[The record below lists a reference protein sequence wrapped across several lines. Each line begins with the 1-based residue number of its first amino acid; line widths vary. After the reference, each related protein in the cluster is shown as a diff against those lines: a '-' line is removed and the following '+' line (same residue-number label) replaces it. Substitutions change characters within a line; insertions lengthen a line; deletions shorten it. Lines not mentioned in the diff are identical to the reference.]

1 MTPRKRRRL
10 IIGLAGLACL
20 GAAAALVLTSLGD
33 QLVFFLSPTEI
44 VTKAPPPSQRIRVGG
59 LVEQGSVSRSAD
71 GTTVTFKIT
80 DLTTSLSVTYHG
92 ILPALF
98 REGQG
103 VVAEGNRQQDGS
115 LLAAEVLAKHDE
127 TYMPK
132 EVVEA
137 LKASGR
143 WKEGDPVPATAHPG
157 TTAPGITSP
166 GNQGTAKP

>member
-10 IIGLAGLACL
+10 MIGLAGLACL
-20 GAAAALVLTSLGD
+20 GAAAGLVLSSLGD

-44 VTKAPPPSQRIRVGG
+44 VAKAPPPTQRIRIGG
-59 LVEQGSVSRSAD
+59 LVEQGSVKRSED
-71 GTTVTFKIT
+71 GTEVAFRIT
-80 DLTTSLSVTYHG
+80 DLATSVPVTYRG

-103 VVAEGNRQQDGS
+103 VVAEGNRQPDGS
-115 LLAAEVLAKHDE
+115 VKAAEVLAKHDE

-143 WKEGDPVPATAHPG
+143 WQEGDPLPTGPHPG
-157 TTAPGITSP
+157 TEGAVT
-166 GNQGTAKP
+166 Q

>member
-20 GAAAALVLTSLGD
+20 AAAAGLVLTSLGD

-44 VTKAPPPSQRIRVGG
+44 VAKAPPPSQRIRVGG
-59 LVEQGSVSRSAD
+59 LVEQGSVLRAGD
-71 GTTVTFKIT
+71 GATVTFRVT
-80 DLTTSLSVTYHG
+80 DLTTSVPVTYRG
-92 ILPALF
+92 LLPALF

-103 VVAEGNRQQDGS
+103 VVAEGTRLADGTIK
-115 LLAAEVLAKHDE
+115 ADTILAKHDE

-143 WKEGDPVPATAHPG
+143 WQEGDPLPAGPHPG
-157 TTAPGITSP
+157 TEAPP
-166 GNQGTAKP
+166 K

>member
-10 IIGLAGLACL
+10 MIGIAGLACL
-20 GAAAALVLTSLGD
+20 GAAAALVLSSLGD

-44 VTKAPPPSQRIRVGG
+44 VAKAPPPNQRIRIGG
-59 LVEQGSVSRSAD
+59 LVEQGSVTRSED
-71 GTTVTFKIT
+71 GTTVAFNIT
-80 DLTTSLSVTYHG
+80 DLNTSVHVTYRG

-103 VVAEGNRQQDGS
+103 VVAEGHRQPDGS
-115 LLAAEVLAKHDE
+115 VQAAEVLAKHDE

-132 EVVEA
+132 EVVDA

-143 WKEGDPVPATAHPG
+143 WKEGDPLPTGPHPG
-157 TTAPGITSP
+157 TEAGVT
-166 GNQGTAKP
+166 Q

>member
-10 IIGLAGLACL
+10 TIAIAGLACL
-20 GAAAALVLTSLGD
+20 GAAAGLVLYSLGD
-33 QLVFFLSPTEI
+33 QLVFFLSPTD
-44 VTKAPPPSQRIRVGG
+44 VVAKAPPPSQRIRIGG
-59 LVEQGSVSRSAD
+59 LVEQGSVKRSED
-71 GTTVTFKIT
+71 GKTIEFHVT
-80 DLTTSLSVTYHG
+80 DLTTSVPVTYRG

-103 VVAEGNRQQDGS
+103 VVAEGNRQPDGS
-115 LLAAEVLAKHDE
+115 VLAAEVLAKHDE

-143 WKEGDPVPATAHPG
+143 WKEGDPLPAGPHPG
-157 TTAPGITSP
+157 TETG
-166 GNQGTAKP
+166 QKP

>member
-10 IIGLAGLACL
+10 ILGLAGLACVA
-20 GAAAALVLTSLGD
+20 AAAALVLSSLGD

-44 VTKAPPPSQRIRVGG
+44 VAKAPPPTQRIRIGG
-59 LVEQGSVSRSAD
+59 LVEQGSVSRSED
-71 GTTVTFKIT
+71 GGTVTFRVT
-80 DLTTSLSVTYHG
+80 DLTTSVPVTYRG
-92 ILPALF
+92 MLPALF

-103 VVAEGNRQQDGS
+103 VVAEGTRQPDGS
-115 LLAAEVLAKHDE
+115 VKADQVLAKHDE

-143 WKEGDPVPATAHPG
+143 WKEGDPMPDTAHPG
-157 TTAPGITSP
+157 TAGA
-166 GNQGTAKP
+166 GKP